1 MAKPEPQ
8 LNLSHRLGRR
18 LLRVLINV
26 LGAVALLMLVLALTP
41 LPGYALRWLSHA
53 GPESATDPD
62 VIVLMGGGGIPSE
75 TGLMRSYETATQAR
89 RHPKARVILAMPFE
103 PGETNGRP
111 GAVVREL
118 ILRGVD
124 ADRITQEG
132 QGRHT
137 REQALLVWNMVG
149 GKNPPAVLVVSSP
162 EHVRRSVLAFR
173 KVGFPQVRGVG
184 THGQML
190 VADLS
195 LSHGR
200 LPNPAQTTLLRY
212 HIWEGVIVEI
222 RVLREVTAL
231 LYYKLQG
238 WI

>member
-1 MAKPEPQ
+1 MAKPEPE
-8 LNLSHRLGRR
+8 LNLTHRVGRR
-18 LLRVLINV
+18 FLRAVIQA
-26 LGAVALLMLVLALTP
+26 LGLVALVMLILALTP
-41 LPGYALRWLSHA
+41 LPGYALRWLGHA
-53 GPESATDPD
+53 GGDAAPDPG

-75 TGLMRSYETATQAR
+75 SGLMRCYETAAQAK
-89 RHPKARVILAMPFE
+89 RHPRARVILAMPFE

-111 GAVVREL
+111 GGVVREL

-124 ADRITQEG
+124 ADRISQEG

-137 REQALLVWNMVG
+137 REQALGVWKMVG
-149 GKNPPAVLVVSSP
+149 GRNPPAVLVVSSP

-173 KVGFPQVRGVG
+173 KTGFPRVDGVG
-184 THGQML
+184 THSQML

-195 LSHGR
+195 LSGGG

-212 HIWEGVIVEI
+212 HVWEGVILQI